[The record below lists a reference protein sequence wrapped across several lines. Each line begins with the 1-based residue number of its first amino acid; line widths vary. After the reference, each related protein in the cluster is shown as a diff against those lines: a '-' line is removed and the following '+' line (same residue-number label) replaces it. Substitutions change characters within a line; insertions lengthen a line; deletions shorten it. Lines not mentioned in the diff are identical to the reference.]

1 MVLKSSY
8 IIHFMCST
16 KILQKI
22 VVCKLFQL

>member
-8 IIHFMCST
+8 IRHFICST
-16 KILQKI
+16 KLLQKI